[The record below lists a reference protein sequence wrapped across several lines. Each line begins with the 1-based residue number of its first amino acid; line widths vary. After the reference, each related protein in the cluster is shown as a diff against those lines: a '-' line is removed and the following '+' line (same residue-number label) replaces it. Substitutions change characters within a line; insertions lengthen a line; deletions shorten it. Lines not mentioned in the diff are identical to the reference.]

1 MRNSNLK
8 FSTSRDVRAVVQSLR
23 ALHVPTPA
31 FDDLCTHFGDLLAQR
46 RADEADGVAYNA
58 RGLILVGDS
67 GSGKTT
73 ALRELV
79 RKYSSVMQTDPA
91 QNLCEY
97 IDLKVPSPATMKVVG
112 TETLRALGYQLTSDK
127 RQGPAIWDQVKVELK
142 LRSTKFLG
150 FDEAQDLARYE
161 TVKERQA
168 VVNTLKSLM
177 ENSVFPV
184 GLVLAG
190 TSGLK
195 KIVNQ
200 DVQLARRMRPVEISR
215 LHAVRDVGHVIKIV
229 SRYADRAGIE
239 AGASLKSEAFAKRLM
254 HAADYQFGL
263 LTEITVEAVSK
274 ALFSDGFDAQLDVA
288 HFVQV
293 YHKRNGVREWLNPF
307 VAEDYARID
316 PRRLFDDASQEGAPQ

>member
-215 LHAVRDVGHVIKIV
+215 LHAVRDVGHVIRIV
-229 SRYADRAGIE
+229 GRYADRAGIE
-239 AGASLKSEAFAKRLM
+239 AGASLKSEAFAMRLM

-263 LTEITVEAVSK
+263 LTEITVEAASK

-293 YHKRNGVREWLNPF
+293 YHQRNGVSEWLNPF

-316 PRRLFDDASQEGAPQ
+316 PRRLFDDASQEDDE